1 MGLLPEFSMK
11 SYTLIAPA
19 KINLHL
25 EIIGIRPD
33 NYHELVMIMQ
43 TVDLADRIEVR
54 SLTTDDIVLHCGH
67 PDVPLDKTNLA
78 YRAAELMQQEFPHAF
93 AKYGGVEITLHK
105 HIPIAAGLAGGS
117 GNAAAVLVGIDL
129 LWDLGL
135 TQGDLQALGARL
147 GSDVP
152 FCISGGTAIATGR
165 GDLIAPLPSLEG
177 IYVVLGK
184 YRSLEVSTPWA
195 YTTYRHQFEHDYPT
209 EPANLADR
217 WRSLSAQADA
227 SRTERESHRVHSGDL
242 VKAIVA
248 RDAVK
253 IGELLYNDLE
263 KVVLPDYP
271 LVSQLRAEFQRHP
284 NLGTMMSGSGPT
296 VFSLANSLAQAEAIY
311 HQVRATITDPD
322 LELFVTQFCD
332 RGVRVI

>member
-1 MGLLPEFSMK
+1 MK
-11 SYTLIAPA
+11 SYTLLAPA

-43 TVDLADRIEVR
+43 TVDLADRIEIT
-54 SLTTDDIVLHCGH
+54 SLSTDEVILHCSH
-67 PDVPLDKTNLA
+67 PGVPLDRTNLA
-78 YRAAELMQQEFPHAF
+78 YRAAELMQQEFPAAF

-129 LWDLGL
+129 LWELGL
-135 TQGDLQALGARL
+135 TQGDLQTLGAKL

-165 GDLIAPLPSLEG
+165 GELISNLPSLTE

-195 YTTYRHQFEHDYPT
+195 YTAYRHEFEHEYAS
-209 EPANLADR
+209 EPASLADR
-217 WRSLSAQADA
+217 
-227 SRTERESHRVHSGDL
+227 SHQVHSGDL

-248 RDAVK
+248 QDPVK
-253 IGELLYNDLE
+253 IGELIYNDLE
-263 KVVLPDYP
+263 KVVLPEYP
-271 LVSQLRAEFQRHP
+271 LVKQLRTEFQRHP

-296 VFSLANSLAQAEAIY
+296 VFSLASSRSQADQLY
-311 HQVRATITDPD
+311 HQVRAAITDPD
-322 LELFVTQFCD
+322 LELFVTQVCD

>member
-1 MGLLPEFSMK
+1 MQMK

-25 EIIGIRPD
+25 EILGIRPD

-43 TVDLADRIEVR
+43 TIDLADRVEIR
-54 SLTTDDIVLHCGH
+54 SHNIDEIVLHCGH
-67 PDVPLDKTNLA
+67 PNVPLDRTNLA
-78 YRAAELMQQEFPHAF
+78 YRAAELMQQQFPDAF
-93 AKYGGVEITLHK
+93 SRYGGVEITLHK

-129 LWDLGL
+129 LWNLGL
-135 TQGDLQALGARL
+135 TQPDLHELGAKL

-165 GDLIAPLPSLEG
+165 GDAIAPLPPLAG

-184 YRSLEVSTPWA
+184 YQSLEVSTPWA
-195 YTTYRHQFEHDYPT
+195 YGSYRETFEDEY
-209 EPANLADR
+209 AAADSLA
-217 WRSLSAQADA
+217 
-227 SRTERESHRVHSGDL
+227 ERSHRVHSGAL
-242 VKAIVA
+242 VQAIVA
-248 RDAVK
+248 QDPVK
-253 IGELLYNDLE
+253 IGKLLYNDLE
-263 KVVLPDYP
+263 KVVLPAYP
-271 LVSQLRAEFQRHP
+271 LVSQLRGEFQRHP

-332 RGVRVI
+332 RGVRVL

>member
-1 MGLLPEFSMK
+1 MK

-25 EIIGIRPD
+25 EILGIRPD

-43 TVDLADRIEVR
+43 TIDLADRVEI
-54 SLTTDDIVLHCGH
+54 SSHNTDEIMLHCAH
-67 PDVPLDKTNLA
+67 PNVPLDRTNLA
-78 YRAAELMQQEFPHAF
+78 YRAAELMQQQFPDAF
-93 AKYGGVEITLHK
+93 AQYGGVEITLHK

-129 LWDLGL
+129 LWNLGL
-135 TQGDLQALGARL
+135 TQPDLQELGAKL

-165 GDLIAPLPSLEG
+165 GEKISPLPPLAG

-195 YTTYRHQFEHDYPT
+195 YSSYRETFGHEY
-209 EPANLADR
+209 
-217 WRSLSAQADA
+217 AQASA
-227 SRTERESHRVHSGDL
+227 TIAQRSHQVHSGAL
-242 VKAIVA
+242 VQAIVA
-248 RDAVK
+248 QDPVK
-253 IGELLYNDLE
+253 IGQLLYNDLE
-263 KVVLPDYP
+263 KVVLPAYP
-271 LVSQLRAEFQRHP
+271 LVDQLRREFQRHL

-296 VFSLANSLAQAEAIY
+296 VFSLATSLAQAEAIY
-311 HQVRATITDPD
+311 HQVRSTITDPD
-322 LELFVTQFCD
+322 LELFVTQFGD
-332 RGVRVI
+332 RGVHIP

>member
-1 MGLLPEFSMK
+1 MK

-25 EIIGIRPD
+25 EILGIRPD

-43 TVDLADRIEVR
+43 TIDLADRIEVKSHGR
-54 SLTTDDIVLHCGH
+54 DEIILHCGH
-67 PDVPLDKTNLA
+67 PDVPLDRTNLA
-78 YRAAELMQQEFPHAF
+78 YRAAELMQQEYPDAF
-93 AKYGGVEITLHK
+93 AEYGGVEITLHK

-117 GNAAAVLVGIDL
+117 GNAAATLVGIDL
-129 LWDLGL
+129 LWELGL
-135 TQGDLQALGARL
+135 TQSDLQGLGAKL

-165 GDLIAPLPSLEG
+165 GESISSLPSLEE

-195 YTTYRHQFEHDYPT
+195 YGSYREAFGLDYPQD
-209 EPANLADR
+209 PA
-217 WRSLSAQADA
+217 SLS
-227 SRTERESHRVHSGDL
+227 HRIHSGDL

-248 RDAVK
+248 KDAAK
-253 IGELLYNDLE
+253 IGKLLYNDLE
-263 KVVLPDYP
+263 KVVLPAYP
-271 LVSQLRAEFQRHP
+271 LVEQLRGEFVGVASPLENRHE

-296 VFSLANSLAQAEAIY
+296 VFSLADSLEQAEAIH
-311 HQVRATITDPD
+311 HQVRANITDPD
-322 LELFVTQFCD
+322 LELFVAKFCD
-332 RGVRVI
+332 RGVRLV

>member
-1 MGLLPEFSMK
+1 MK

-25 EIIGIRPD
+25 EILGIRPD

-43 TVDLADRIEVR
+43 TVDLADRVELKSID
-54 SLTTDDIVLHCGH
+54 TDDIILHCGH
-67 PDVPLDKTNLA
+67 PDVPLDRTNLA
-78 YRAAELMQQEFPHAF
+78 YRAAELMQQEFPDAF
-93 AKYGGVEITLHK
+93 VKYGGVEITLHK

-129 LWDLGL
+129 LWELGL
-135 TQGDLQALGARL
+135 TQSSLQELGAKL

-165 GDLIAPLPSLEG
+165 GESISPLASLEG
-177 IYVVLGK
+177 IFVVLGK

-195 YTTYRHQFEHDYPT
+195 YTTYRHEFEHEYD
-209 EPANLADR
+209 
-217 WRSLSAQADA
+217 
-227 SRTERESHRVHSGDL
+227 RESVSVTDRLDRIHSGAL
-242 VKAIVA
+242 VRAIVE
-248 RDAVK
+248 RDPVK
-253 IGELLYNDLE
+253 IGGLLYNDLE
-263 KVVLPDYP
+263 KVVLPAHP

-296 VFSLANSLAQAEAIY
+296 VFSLADSRSQADALY
-311 HQVRATITDPD
+311 HQVRAAITDPD

>member
-1 MGLLPEFSMK
+1 MK

-25 EIIGIRPD
+25 EILGIRPD

-43 TVDLADRIEVR
+43 TVDLADRISIR
-54 SLTTDDIVLHCGH
+54 SLSTDNIILHCGH
-67 PDVPLDKTNLA
+67 PNVPLDETNLA
-78 YRAAELMQQEFPHAF
+78 YRAAELMQREFPDAF
-93 AKYGGVEITLHK
+93 SKYGGVEITLHK

-129 LWDLGL
+129 LWELGL
-135 TQGDLQALGARL
+135 TKGDLQTLGAKL

-152 FCISGGTAIATGR
+152 FCISGGTSIATGR
-165 GDLIAPLPSLEG
+165 GDVISTLPSLEG

-184 YRSLEVSTPWA
+184 YQSLEVATPWA
-195 YTTYRHQFEHDYPT
+195 YTTYRQEFGNEYAQS
-209 EPANLADR
+209 PANLV
-217 WRSLSAQADA
+217 
-227 SRTERESHRVHSGDL
+227 ERSHRVHSGNL

-248 RDAVK
+248 KDAVK
-253 IGELLYNDLE
+253 IGKLLYNDLE
-263 KVVLPDYP
+263 KVVLPAYP
-271 LVSQLRAEFQRHP
+271 LVSQLRTEFERHA

-296 VFSLANSLAQAEAIY
+296 VFSLANSREQAELIY
-311 HQVRATITDPD
+311 HQVRTTITDPD
-322 LELFVTQFCD
+322 LELFVAQFCD

>member
-1 MGLLPEFSMK
+1 MK
-11 SYTLIAPA
+11 SYTLLAPA

-43 TVDLADRIEVR
+43 TVDLADRVEVR
-54 SLTTDDIVLHCGH
+54 SLSTDNIIIHCSH
-67 PDVPLDKTNLA
+67 PGVPLDRTNLA
-78 YRAAELMQQEFPHAF
+78 YRAAELMQHEFPNAF

-135 TQGDLQALGARL
+135 TQSSLQELGARL

-165 GDLIAPLPSLEG
+165 GELISPLPSLAE

-184 YRSLEVSTPWA
+184 YRSLEISTPWA
-195 YTTYRHQFEHDYPT
+195 YTAYRHEFEHEYAQ
-209 EPANLADR
+209 EPVSLAD
-217 WRSLSAQADA
+217 Q
-227 SRTERESHRVHSGDL
+227 SHRVHSGDL

-248 RDAVK
+248 QDAVR
-253 IGELLYNDLE
+253 IGGLLYNDLE
-263 KVVLPDYP
+263 RVVLPEYP
-271 LVSQLRAEFQRHP
+271 LVSQLRTEFQRHP

-296 VFSLANSLAQAEAIY
+296 VFSLASSRAQADEIY

-322 LELFVTQFCD
+322 LELFVTQVCD

>member
-1 MGLLPEFSMK
+1 MK

-25 EIIGIRPD
+25 EILGIRPD

-43 TVDLADRIEVR
+43 TVDLADRVELK
-54 SLTTDDIVLHCGH
+54 SLSTDDIILHCGH
-67 PDVPLDKTNLA
+67 PDVPLDRTNLA
-78 YRAAELMQQEFPHAF
+78 YRAAELLQQEFPDAF

-129 LWDLGL
+129 LWELGL
-135 TQGDLQALGARL
+135 TQSSLQELGAKL

-165 GDLIAPLPSLEG
+165 GELISPLPSLEG

-184 YRSLEVSTPWA
+184 YSSLEVSTPWA
-195 YTTYRHQFEHDYPT
+195 YTTYRHEFEHGYAQ
-209 EPANLADR
+209 EPATLLDR
-217 WRSLSAQADA
+217 SQ
-227 SRTERESHRVHSGDL
+227 RVHSGNL
-242 VKAIVA
+242 VKAIID
-248 RDAVK
+248 RDAVT

-263 KVVLPDYP
+263 KIVLPAYP
-271 LVSQLRAEFQRHP
+271 LVSQLRAEFQRHS

-296 VFSLANSLAQAEAIY
+296 VFSLANSRSQADEIY
-311 HQVRATITDPD
+311 HQVRAAITDPD

-332 RGVRVI
+332 RGVQVI

>member
-1 MGLLPEFSMK
+1 MK

-25 EIIGIRPD
+25 EILGIRPD

-43 TVDLADRIEVR
+43 TIDLADRVEVR
-54 SLTTDDIVLHCGH
+54 SIGTDDILIHCGH
-67 PDVPLDKTNLA
+67 PDVPLDRTNLA
-78 YRAAELMQQEFPHAF
+78 YRAAELMQQEFPTEF
-93 AKYGGVEITLHK
+93 ARCGGVEITLHK

-129 LWDLGL
+129 LWELGL
-135 TQGDLQALGARL
+135 TQGDLQTLGAKL

-165 GDLIAPLPSLEG
+165 GESVSPLPSLEG
-177 IYVVLGK
+177 IYLVLGK
-184 YRSLEVSTPWA
+184 YRSLAVETPWA
-195 YTTYRHQFEHDYPT
+195 YGTYREQFGREYPQD
-209 EPANLADR
+209 LA
-217 WRSLSAQADA
+217 SLSDQI
-227 SRTERESHRVHSGDL
+227 HSGDL

-248 RDAVK
+248 QDAPK
-253 IGELLYNDLE
+253 IGKLLYNDLE
-263 KVVLPDYP
+263 KVVLPAYP
-271 LVSQLRAEFQRHP
+271 LVAQLRTEFDRHD

-296 VFSLANSLAQAEAIY
+296 VFSLADSLEQAEAIH

-322 LELFVTQFCD
+322 LELFVAKFCTL
-332 RGVRVI
+332 GIHLA

>member
-1 MGLLPEFSMK
+1 MK

-25 EIIGIRPD
+25 EILGIRPD
-33 NYHELVMIMQ
+33 NYHELVMVMQ
-43 TVDLADRIEVR
+43 TIDLADRVEIR
-54 SLTTDDIVLHCGH
+54 SVSNDNIILHCGH
-67 PDVPLDKTNLA
+67 PKVPLDRTNLA
-78 YRAAELMQQEFPHAF
+78 YRAAELMQQEFPNAF
-93 AKYGGVEITLHK
+93 LEYGGVEITLHK

-129 LWDLGL
+129 LWELGL
-135 TQGDLQALGARL
+135 TQSDLQELGSRL

-165 GDLIAPLPSLEG
+165 GEVISPLPSLEG

-184 YRSLEVSTPWA
+184 YQSLEISTPWA
-195 YTTYRHQFEHDYPT
+195 YNTYRQAFGHEYAH
-209 EPANLADR
+209 EPASIAE
-217 WRSLSAQADA
+217 RS
-227 SRTERESHRVHSGDL
+227 HHVHSGEL
-242 VKAIVA
+242 VRAIVA
-248 RDAVK
+248 KDAVK
-253 IGELLYNDLE
+253 IGQRLYNDLE
-263 KVVLPDYP
+263 KVVLPAYP
-271 LVSQLRAEFQRHP
+271 LVSQLRTEFQRHP

-296 VFSLANSLAQAEAIY
+296 VFSLAKSREQADLIY
-311 HQVRATITDPD
+311 HRVRAALPDPD

>member
-1 MGLLPEFSMK
+1 MK

-25 EIIGIRPD
+25 EILGIRPD
-33 NYHELVMIMQ
+33 NYHELVMVMQ
-43 TVDLADRIEVR
+43 TVDLADRVEIR
-54 SLTTDDIVLHCGH
+54 SLSTDRIILHCGH
-67 PDVPLDKTNLA
+67 PNVPLDRTNLA
-78 YRAAELMQQEFPHAF
+78 YQAAELMHQEFPNAF
-93 AKYGGVEITLHK
+93 LEYGGVEITLHK

-129 LWDLGL
+129 LWELGL
-135 TQGDLQALGARL
+135 TQNDLQVLGSRL

-165 GDLIAPLPSLEG
+165 GDVISPLPSLAG

-184 YRSLEVSTPWA
+184 YQSLEVSTPWA
-195 YTTYRHQFEHDYPT
+195 YNTYRQAFGHEYAH
-209 EPANLADR
+209 EPVSIAE
-217 WRSLSAQADA
+217 RS
-227 SRTERESHRVHSGDL
+227 HHVHSGEL
-242 VKAIVA
+242 VRAIVA
-248 RDAVK
+248 KDAVK
-253 IGELLYNDLE
+253 IGQRLYNDLE
-263 KVVLPDYP
+263 KVVLPAYP

-296 VFSLANSLAQAEAIY
+296 VFSLAASREQADLIY
-311 HQVRATITDPD
+311 HQVRAALPDPD

>member
-1 MGLLPEFSMK
+1 MK

-25 EIIGIRPD
+25 EILGIRPD

-43 TVDLADRIEVR
+43 TIDLADRVQVR
-54 SLTTDDIVLHCGH
+54 SIGTDDILIHCGH
-67 PDVPLDKTNLA
+67 PDVPLDRTNLA
-78 YRAAELMQQEFPHAF
+78 YRAAELMQQEFPTEF
-93 AKYGGVEITLHK
+93 DRFGGVEITLHK

-129 LWDLGL
+129 LWELGL
-135 TQGDLQALGARL
+135 TQGDLQILGAKL

-165 GDLIAPLPSLEG
+165 GESVSPLPSLEG

-184 YRSLEVSTPWA
+184 YRSLAVETPWA
-195 YTTYRHQFEHDYPT
+195 YGTYREQFGHEYPQD
-209 EPANLADR
+209 PAILTDR
-217 WRSLSAQADA
+217 I
-227 SRTERESHRVHSGDL
+227 HSGDL

-248 RDAVK
+248 QDAPK
-253 IGELLYNDLE
+253 IGKLLYNDLE
-263 KVVLPDYP
+263 KVVLPAYP
-271 LVSQLRAEFQRHP
+271 LVDQLRTEFDRHD

-296 VFSLANSLAQAEAIY
+296 VFSLADSLEQAETLH

-322 LELFVTQFCD
+322 LELFVAKFCNL
-332 RGVRVI
+332 GIHLA